1 MIPYNK
7 QKIFS
12 KDSKLVLN
20 SLKKKF
26 LTGGNY
32 VSIFEN
38 KIKSLV
44 KSKYV
49 VACSSGTAALHLSFL
64 SLNLK
69 KDAIVIMPIINFISS
84 TNVANLMGLKVYY
97 CDVDEI
103 TGQIT
108 PELLIDCIKKNKL
121 KRFDLLV
128 MMYLGGYAD
137 DVDLFN
143 SIKKKYK
150 FKILEDACHAFGSEY
165 KCKNKAYKVG
175 SCAHADISTFSL
187 HPLKT
192 FTTGEGGIIT
202 TNNAKI
208 HKKLKLLRSHG
219 IVRKK
224 NKHWDYDVA
233 LPGLNY
239 RLSDINCA
247 LGISQLSNLD
257 LILKKRKKIAL
268 KYFKFFIRFKKFIKL
283 RNINFS
289 LKNSFHLFVVNI
301 NFKKLKTTKI
311 KLIKFFIKNRI
322 MLQQHYI
329 PIYKFKFYKNLSNK
343 KYNFAEKYF
352 NDSISFPIF
361 FDLNNK
367 SYNHIIKT
375 FRKFIKINE

>member
-12 KDSKLVLN
+12 QDSKIVLS
-20 SLKKKF
+20 SLKKKL

-32 VSIFEN
+32 VSTFEN

-49 VACSSGTAALHLSFL
+49 MACSSGTAALHLSFL

-69 KDAIVIMPIINFISS
+69 KNDVIIMPIINFISS
-84 TNVANLMGLKVYY
+84 ANIANFMGLKVYY

-128 MMYLGGYAD
+128 LMYLGGYIDNAD
-137 DVDLFN
+137 AFN

-165 KCKNKAYKVG
+165 KFKNKSYKVG
-175 SCAHADISTFSL
+175 SCSHADISTFSL

-192 FTTGEGGIIT
+192 FTTGEGGIVT

-208 HKKLKLLRSHG
+208 YKKLKLLRSHQYPY
-219 IVRKK
+219 V
-224 NKHWDYDVA
+224 
-233 LPGLNY
+233 
-239 RLSDINCA
+239 SD
-247 LGISQLSNLD
+247 
-257 LILKKRKKIAL
+257 
-268 KYFKFFIRFKKFIKL
+268 
-283 RNINFS
+283 
-289 LKNSFHLFVVNI
+289 
-301 NFKKLKTTKI
+301 
-311 KLIKFFIKNRI
+311 
-322 MLQQHYI
+322 
-329 PIYKFKFYKNLSNK
+329 
-343 KYNFAEKYF
+343 
-352 NDSISFPIF
+352 
-361 FDLNNK
+361 
-367 SYNHIIKT
+367 
-375 FRKFIKINE
+375 